1 MANKEFINR
10 LKIERNDL
18 LDKCASLQAFIDSDK
33 FNDVNY
39 VQQLLLPIQLDTMNA
54 YLTILDARLN
64 DLEEPFND

>member
-1 MANKEFINR
+1 MEKVIKR
-10 LKIERNDL
+10 LIVERNDL
-18 LDKCASLQAFIDSDK
+18 LDKCASLEAFIDSDK

>member
-1 MANKEFINR
+1 MKKVIKR
-10 LKIERNDL
+10 LIVERNDL
-18 LDKCASLQAFIDSDK
+18 LDKCAKLEAFIESDK

-54 YLTILDARLN
+54 YLTILDARLH

>member
-1 MANKEFINR
+1 MANKELINR

-18 LDKCASLQAFIDSDK
+18 LNKCDSLETFINSDK
-33 FNDVNY
+33 FNDINY

-54 YLTILDARLN
+54 YLTILDARLY

>member
-1 MANKEFINR
+1 MKKVIKR
-10 LKIERNDL
+10 LIVERNDL
-18 LDKCASLQAFIDSDK
+18 LDKCASLEAFIDSDK

>member
-10 LKIERNDL
+10 LKIERSDL
-18 LDKCASLQAFIDSDK
+18 LNKCTSLETFINSDK
-33 FNDVNY
+33 FNGINY
-39 VQQLLLPIQLDTMNA
+39 IQQLLLPIQLDTMNA

>member
-1 MANKEFINR
+1 MANKEFIHR
-10 LKIERNDL
+10 LEIEKEELEYKKDAL
-18 LDKCASLQAFIDSDK
+18 SEFIDSDK

-54 YLTILDARLN
+54 YLTILDARLY

>member
-1 MANKEFINR
+1 MEKVIKR
-10 LKIERNDL
+10 LIVERNDL
-18 LDKCASLQAFIDSDK
+18 LDKCASLETFIDSDK

>member
-1 MANKEFINR
+1 MKEVIKR
-10 LKIERNDL
+10 IVIERNDL
-18 LDKCASLQAFIDSDK
+18 LDKCASLEAFIDSDK

-39 VQQLLLPIQLDTMNA
+39 VQQLLLPIQLDAMNA

>member
-1 MANKEFINR
+1 MEEVIKRIV
-10 LKIERNDL
+10 IERNDL
-18 LDKCASLQAFIDSDK
+18 LDKCASLEAFIDSDK